1 MPDLPE
7 AKVTVDA
14 EAGASGSG
22 TDILTV
28 MGAVADFDDITPR
41 VFSSTASLLAK
52 HNYAQ
57 AVDYCSIHFEEADKP
72 VIFIGL
78 PIATAGSIGSID
90 QSGNSG
96 TSMMSVAAGSDGVL
110 EEVDATVTVNKG
122 GVVGTDQIL
131 LDLSLDGVVTKTIR
145 LGTATSYT
153 IDRVGLVLSV
163 VAGGTLVEGDEVL
176 RFRTTA
182 PMFDIAS
189 VALARAALAATQFQS
204 RNWLVVGDIDDDTKA
219 ASIVTQINA
228 YNSSHDRASIVRIQ
242 ARDRRIAKM
251 SKVARKMTGGSLVTF
266 AEVGATGDTITRAT
280 GSFVTDGF
288 AVGDLITVAG
298 SVSNNFVDKLIT
310 AVSATVLTLD
320 TQDLIAEASVA
331 GVTITGSPALTFAEV
346 GATLDTITRSS
357 GSWVADGF
365 AVGNLITVAGTA
377 LNNFAAAAIT
387 AVSATVLTLD
397 TQDLV
402 AEVISQRLVTIT
414 AEEDNADWKA
424 DITDEFETV
433 DDEERIDIA
442 AGRAFKESPI
452 THWKFARGASWG
464 ASIREYQKDIQIPTW
479 RKSDGILSGW
489 SLNDASD
496 TKVHHDERVDGGL
509 LLGRFTCFRTYSN
522 GPTGVFIAMSL
533 TRAVDGSLLA
543 LTHNMHVVNLA
554 SNVTQR
560 ETENAIGEVLV
571 LKADGT
577 AEPTSLVAI
586 EERVNS
592 QLAMELLQ
600 RKNGNPPRASDAK
613 WIASRSDILNVVD
626 AELTGRLDLR
636 LNGTLVKINTTVR
649 VQTAG

>member
-1 MPDLPE
+1 MAELPE
-7 AKVTVDA
+7 ANVSVDA

-28 MGAVADFDDITPR
+28 MGAVPVNGDIVPR
-41 VFSSTASLLAK
+41 LFSSTAALLTK
-52 HNYAQ
+52 HDYAQ
-57 AVDYCSIHFEEADKP
+57 AVDYCGIHFEETDKP

-96 TSMMSVAAGSDGVL
+96 TSMMSVAAGALGVL
-110 EEVDATVTVNKG
+110 EECDGTVTMNSG

-153 IDRVGLVLSV
+153 IDRVGLILSAV
-163 VAGGTLVEGDEVL
+163 SGGTLVEGDVVL
-176 RFRTTA
+176 RFRTKA
-182 PMFDIAS
+182 PQFDIDDIAD
-189 VALARAALAATQFQS
+189 ARAALAATQFQS
-204 RNWLVVGDIDDDTKA
+204 RNWLVVADIDDDSDAT
-219 ASIVTQINA
+219 SILTQANA
-228 YNSSHDRASIVRIQ
+228 YASSDKRSIEVRIQ
-242 ARDRRIAKM
+242 ARDRKIGKKAKVVRKM
-251 SKVARKMTGGSLVTF
+251 SGGSLVTF
-266 AEVGATGDTITRAT
+266 AEVGATGDTITRAS

-288 AVGDLITVAG
+288 VVGDLITVAG
-298 SVSNNFVDKLIT
+298 SVSNNFSDKLIT
-310 AVSATVLTLD
+310 AVSASVLTLD
-320 TQDLIAEASVA
+320 TQDLVVEASVA

-346 GATLDTITRSS
+346 GATGDTITRSS
-357 GSWVADGF
+357 GSWIADGF
-365 AVGNLITVAGTA
+365 AVGDTVTVTGSA
-377 LNNFAAAAIT
+377 LNNVTGAIAAL
-387 AVSATVLTLD
+387 SATVLTFG
-397 TQDLV
+397 TTDLV
-402 AEVISQRLVTIT
+402 AEVISSRLVTIV
-414 AEEDNADWKA
+414 AEESDTDWKA

-442 AGRAFKESPI
+442 GGRAFKESTI
-452 THWKFARGASWG
+452 THWKFSRGASWG
-464 ASIREYQKDIQIPTW
+464 ASIREYQKDLQIPTW

-509 LLGRFTCFRTYSN
+509 LLGRFTCFRTYAN

-533 TRAVDGSLLA
+533 TRAVDGSVLS
-543 LTHNMHVVNLA
+543 LTHNMHVTNLA
-554 SNVTQR
+554 CNVTQR

-592 QLAMELLQ
+592 QLAIELLQ
-600 RKNGNPPRASDAK
+600 RKNGNPPRASAAK
-613 WIASRSDILNVVD
+613 WVASRSNILNVPE
-626 AELTGRLDLR
+626 AELTGTLDLR